1 MWKARD
7 VRVMGIWLAA
17 GVVLFGAIVT
27 IAGAV
32 AMYNHGIIADET
44 GVSGW
49 NPALWLV
56 LLCGAALVLVGALQM
71 AHAVRPSSGTSA

>member
-1 MWKARD
+1 MRTFLAAA
-7 VRVMGIWLAA
+7 VILMGVVVMG
-17 GVVLFGAIVT
+17 
-27 IAGAV
+27 AGAV

-56 LLCGAALVLVGALQM
+56 LLGGALVVLLGTVQIARAVGAD
-71 AHAVRPSSGTSA
+71 STTSRES